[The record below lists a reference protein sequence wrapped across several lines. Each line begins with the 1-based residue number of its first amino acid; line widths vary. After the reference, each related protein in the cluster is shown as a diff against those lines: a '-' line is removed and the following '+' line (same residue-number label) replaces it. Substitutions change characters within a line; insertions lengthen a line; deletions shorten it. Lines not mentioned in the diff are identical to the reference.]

1 MITAIFFQSIVEV
14 SISSGPSFHD
24 DLARFKGEINPKDR
38 QWDDLRGKWKVSNPQ
53 NYPHVDF
60 IRAALE
66 ERRQQP
72 ELF

>member
-1 MITAIFFQSIVEV
+1 MIQATAFQSIVEV
-14 SISSGPSFHD
+14 SISSGPTFQD

-53 NYPHVDF
+53 NYQHIDF
-60 IRAALE
+60 IKNALE
-66 ERRQQP
+66 ERNQQP